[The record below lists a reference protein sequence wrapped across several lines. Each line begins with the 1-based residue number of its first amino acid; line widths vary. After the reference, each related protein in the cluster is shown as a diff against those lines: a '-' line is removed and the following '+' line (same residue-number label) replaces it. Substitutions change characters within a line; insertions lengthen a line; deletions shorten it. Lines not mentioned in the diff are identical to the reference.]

1 MKKFEFDELI
11 ERAFCEGYEYAQ
23 KEFGR
28 EKIKP
33 GSIYQLGA
41 GYLDGSKKDSFL
53 FDNKLPFCEDG
64 LDIHSTISNNDIRS
78 RYREALKGDVL
89 NKKNISL
96 LMKKYGIKPKK

>member
-1 MKKFEFDELI
+1 MLIDKLI
-11 ERAFCEGYEYAQ
+11 ERAFCDGYEYAQ

-41 GYLDGSKKDSFL
+41 GYLDGSKKDSHL
-53 FDNKLPFCEDG
+53 FDNKLPFLEHG

-89 NKKNISL
+89 NKRNISL
-96 LMKKYGIKPKK
+96 LKKKYGVKLKK